1 MGWSGGGVADRS
13 VEMGVLVSAEVY
25 RYGRKE
31 KVRAYA
37 LVRLLLVTVR
47 IWFGACL
54 AAGVRVSTKRS
65 AHSEGWGCWD
75 ESFPKLHHKFRKL
88 RTIPVIPSPFLGT
101 LPRYRGFSLS
111 SQCRSLQPLTYAKNM

>member
-1 MGWSGGGVADRS
+1 
-13 VEMGVLVSAEVY
+13 MGVLVSAEVY
-25 RYGRKE
+25 RYGRKGE
-31 KVRAYA
+31 KVRGYA

-88 RTIPVIPSPFLGT
+88 RTIIPSPFLGSG
-101 LPRYRGFSLS
+101 LPRYQGFSLS
-111 SQCRSLQPLTYAKNM
+111 SQCRSLQPLTYSKNM